1 MSVEKGIPQEYQKPT
16 GEDLMEWRRKSFAHP
31 SWETM
36 HGILDI
42 RTSHSERQHRLLEK
56 HGNLLKEYYEAWL
69 RVVTGRGYRAL
80 ARFNEQNLTD
90 ENLPQI
96 SKLSSHLN
104 IIRSALVRPESYSHL
119 TKRG

>member
-1 MSVEKGIPQEYQKPT
+1 MSVENGIPQGYQRPT
-16 GEDLMEWRRKSFAHP
+16 GEDLMEWRRKSLAHP

-36 HGILDI
+36 YGILDI
-42 RTSHSERQHRLLEK
+42 RTSHNERQHGLLEK
-56 HGNLLKEYYEAWL
+56 HEALLKEYYEAWF

-96 SKLSSHLN
+96 SRLSSHLN
-104 IIRSALVRPESYSHL
+104 IIRSALVRPEPYSHL
-119 TKRG
+119 SKRG